1 MARDSILKVNNYF
14 DDLDDMC
21 VLELEGAIDAYTVF
35 YLRERFEDL
44 YERNCYRVL
53 VDCQLVTYISSSGI
67 ELFLTVLETIQE
79 NKGTF
84 VLTNLAEKVIEVFNL
99 LGLTNIFSIYQDN
112 DEAIGS
118 LWNISQPILPQ
129 TEIRDALALV
139 SQTEV
144 ECPAELEYL
153 SSIRNFV
160 HSVALDLPFSDKE
173 LHFLLLAID
182 EAISNVIR
190 HAYKNFPEE
199 GKKLIRVKVEL
210 NDNSLTIRVKDNAPS
225 FDPSSHQLP
234 DLQKHLEQQKGGGLG
249 RWLMFNIM
257 DSVQYLPRSGT
268 TGNELIMVKYVK
280 RVSLRDKLFN
290 SKS

>member
-99 LGLTNIFSIYQDN
+99 LGLTNIFSIIIN
-112 DEAIGS
+112 
-118 LWNISQPILPQ
+118 
-129 TEIRDALALV
+129 
-139 SQTEV
+139 
-144 ECPAELEYL
+144 LESIYL
-153 SSIRNFV
+153 SI
-160 HSVALDLPFSDKE
+160 K
-173 LHFLLLAID
+173 LHIFTST
-182 EAISNVIR
+182 SNNYI
-190 HAYKNFPEE
+190 YN
-199 GKKLIRVKVEL
+199 
-210 NDNSLTIRVKDNAPS
+210 
-225 FDPSSHQLP
+225 
-234 DLQKHLEQQKGGGLG
+234 
-249 RWLMFNIM
+249 
-257 DSVQYLPRSGT
+257 Y
-268 TGNELIMVKYVK
+268 
-280 RVSLRDKLFN
+280 RD
-290 SKS
+290 